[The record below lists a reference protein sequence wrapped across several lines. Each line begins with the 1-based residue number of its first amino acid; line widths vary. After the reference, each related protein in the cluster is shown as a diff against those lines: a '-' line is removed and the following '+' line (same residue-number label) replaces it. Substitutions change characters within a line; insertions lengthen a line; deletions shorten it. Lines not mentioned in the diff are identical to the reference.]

1 MRRCIRSPKACR
13 LPLRCRR
20 FDEPIFPKLKKIR
33 DTFDEVYQLFL
44 ASRSAPANENFISD
58 ARRRL
63 IRKATIKQ
71 MHGNSRAPVLRQLW
85 RGRMTKPA
93 LICAAVVVT
102 LASITASGA
111 QESPWSER
119 AVHRHLDFDTLAA
132 EVAAIGP
139 AALIAEGERLFT
151 AKFTR
156 FDGVGRP
163 MATQASV
170 PTKRRR
176 PAESIFVRTSG
187 PDANACVSC
196 HADPSPGGAGD
207 FTVNAF
213 VSEGFTS
220 AEFDSLDPQFSNER
234 GTTALFGAGLIELL
248 AREMT
253 AELQAQRDAALSA
266 ARAASKPV
274 SAALSTKGVGFGAL
288 TAAPDGTVDLS
299 GVEGVDPDLVIRPFG
314 QKGVSVSLRQFTVSA
329 LNAHHGIQAEERFG
343 VRWTGE
349 ADFDEDGVSAE
360 LTAGD
365 VSALVAFQ
373 AVLAPLD
380 RFAPS
385 DESWR
390 AAAGAGATLFEQ
402 WGCVDCHRPALPLTR
417 SRFADPGP
425 YDTAGTLRAA
435 DVGAAITL
443 DLGELDWAAKL
454 PRNAIGDVLVP
465 LFGDLKR
472 HVIADAAVSTFGNEL
487 LAQNFVERNMFMTA
501 ELWGVAATAPYGH
514 RGDMTV
520 LDEAIR
526 AHGGEGR
533 ASRERYV
540 KATDASRAEL
550 AAFLRTM
557 GAAP

>member
-1 MRRCIRSPKACR
+1 MIQKVTIEHMRSNNR
-13 LPLRCRR
+13 
-20 FDEPIFPKLKKIR
+20 
-33 DTFDEVYQLFL
+33 
-44 ASRSAPANENFISD
+44 
-58 ARRRL
+58 AR
-63 IRKATIKQ
+63 
-71 MHGNSRAPVLRQLW
+71 VLRELR
-85 RGRMTKPA
+85 RGPMTGRA
-93 LICAAVVVT
+93 LICAAAVAT
-102 LASITASGA
+102 LALVTASRA
-111 QESPWSER
+111 QEAPWSEQ
-119 AVHRHLDFDTLAA
+119 AVQRHLDFDTVAA

-139 AALIAEGERLFT
+139 AALIAQGERLFT

-156 FDGVGRP
+156 LDGVGRP
-163 MATQASV
+163 MATQASI

-176 PAESIFVRTSG
+176 PAQSAFVRTSG

-253 AELQAQRDAALSA
+253 TELQAQRSAALSA
-266 ARAASKPV
+266 ARTTGEPV

-288 TAAPDGTVDLS
+288 TATPDGAVDLS
-299 GVEGVDPDLVIRPFG
+299 GVQGVDPDLVIRPFG

-329 LNAHHGIQAEERFG
+329 ANAHHGIQAEERFG
-343 VRWTGE
+343 ARWTGE
-349 ADFDEDGVSAE
+349 ADFDEDGVAAE

-373 AVLAPLD
+373 AALAPPD

-390 AAAGAGATLFEQ
+390 AAADAGATLFER
-402 WGCVDCHRPALPLTR
+402 WGCADCHRPALPLTGL
-417 SRFADPGP
+417 RFADPGP

-435 DVGAAITL
+435 DVGAAIIL
-443 DLGELDWAAKL
+443 DLGALDWVAKL
-454 PRNAIGDVLVP
+454 PRNAAGDVLVP

-472 HVIADAAVSTFGNEL
+472 HVIADAAVSAFGNEL

-533 ASRERYV
+533 ASRDRYV
-540 KATDASRAEL
+540 EAPDASRAEL
-550 AAFLRTM
+550 VAFLRTM
-557 GAAP
+557 GAAQ

>member
-1 MRRCIRSPKACR
+1 M
-13 LPLRCRR
+13 
-20 FDEPIFPKLKKIR
+20 
-33 DTFDEVYQLFL
+33 
-44 ASRSAPANENFISD
+44 N
-58 ARRRL
+58 
-63 IRKATIKQ
+63 RKATIEH
-71 MHGNSRAPVLRQLW
+71 MHGNNRALMLRELR
-85 RGRMTKPA
+85 RGGMMRPA
-93 LICAAVVVT
+93 LICAMVVMT
-102 LASITASGA
+102 LASVTASGA
-111 QESPWSER
+111 QEPPWSEQ
-119 AVHRHLDFDTLAA
+119 AVQRHLDFDTVAA
-132 EVAAIGP
+132 ETAASGP

-163 MATQASV
+163 MATQASI

-176 PAESIFVRTSG
+176 PAESAFVRTSG
-187 PDANACVSC
+187 PDATACVSC

-253 AELQAQRDAALSA
+253 AELQAQRNTALSA
-266 ARAASKPV
+266 ARATGEAV

-288 TAAPDGTVDLS
+288 TAAPDGTVDVS

-343 VRWTGE
+343 ARWTGE
-349 ADFDEDGVSAE
+349 ADFDEDGVAAE
-360 LTAGD
+360 FTAGD

-385 DESWR
+385 EESWR
-390 AAAGAGATLFEQ
+390 AAADAGATLFEQ
-402 WGCVDCHRPALPLTR
+402 WGCVDCHRPALPLT
-417 SRFADPGP
+417 SLRFADPGP
-425 YDTAGTLRAA
+425 FDTAGTLRAA

-443 DLGELDWAAKL
+443 DLGELDWVAKL
-454 PRNAIGDVLVP
+454 PRNAVGDVLVP

-472 HVIADAAVSTFGNEL
+472 HVIAGAAVSTFGNEL

-540 KATDASRAEL
+540 EATDASRAKL
-550 AAFLRTM
+550 VAFLRTM